1 MYALANIVETIN
13 TTSRA
18 LQGKQL
24 LLGAQKQHLK
34 KQQQELMQFVGVS
47 TGGVVPPDVPG
58 VFQLGCF

>member
-24 LLGAQKQHLK
+24 LLGAQEQHLK
-34 KQQQELMQFVGVS
+34 KRQQELMQFVGVS
-47 TGGVVPPDVPG
+47 TGGVG
-58 VFQLGCF
+58 L